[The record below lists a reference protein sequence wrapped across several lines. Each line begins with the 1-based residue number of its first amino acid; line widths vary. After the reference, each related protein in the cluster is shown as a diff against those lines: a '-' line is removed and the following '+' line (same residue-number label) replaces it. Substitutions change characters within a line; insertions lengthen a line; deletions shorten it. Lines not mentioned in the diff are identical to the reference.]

1 MLRMS
6 KAVRGAVVVAS
17 AAALT
22 LSGFTAASAATP
34 AETTP
39 AETTSATA
47 GLTAPQVRVMASFD
61 IGQMQQPD
69 NIVLES
75 GGSVVVSLLWAGQ
88 VARVFPDGTV
98 DVLASFDG
106 GTAAGMVRGA
116 DGYLYVLHRSGND
129 PNGLYR
135 IVPGNSTPQLYAALP
150 DVTVPNGLAV
160 DGDVFYLTDSSSGV
174 VWKVEDGTATEWLSS
189 PVLAPATPEGFGANG
204 LHIKDNALWVAQ
216 AEAGL
221 LTRVPMQQDGSAG
234 TLEIKATGLTGI
246 DDWVF
251 TGNGDEILAAI
262 NRQNKVVVVHPD
274 GTNTT
279 FVDGINSP
287 TSVALKGNKV
297 YISSADLVNELDPKL
312 LVAKWSPQP

>member
-1 MLRMS
+1 MPRLS
-6 KAVRGAVVVAS
+6 KTVRGAVVAVS

-22 LSGFTAASAATP
+22 MTSFTVASAATP
-34 AETTP
+34 TA
-39 AETTSATA
+39 AASAA
-47 GLTAPQVRVMASFD
+47 GSTAPKVHVMASFD

-75 GGSVVVSLLWAGQ
+75 GGSAVVSLLWSGQ
-88 VARVFPDGTV
+88 VARVLPDGTV
-98 DVLASFDG
+98 TVLASFDG

-116 DGYLYVLHRSGND
+116 DGNLYVLHRGGND

-150 DVTVPNGLAV
+150 DVAVPNGLAV
-160 DGDVFYLTDSSSGV
+160 DGDVFYVTDSSSGV
-174 VWKVEDGTATEWLSS
+174 IWTVEDGTAAPWLSS
-189 PVLAPATPEGFGANG
+189 PTLAPATPEGFGANG
-204 LHIKDNALWVAQ
+204 IHVKEGAVWVSQ

-221 LTRVPMQQDGSAG
+221 LVRVPLQQDGSAG
-234 TLEIKATGLTGI
+234 AVEIKATGLAGI

-251 TGNGDEILAAI
+251 TGDGDEILAAI

-279 FVDGINSP
+279 YLDGINSP

-297 YISSADLVNELDPKL
+297 YINSADLVNDLDPKL
-312 LVAKWSPQP
+312 LVAKRTF